1 MYGEVMAHVLGRITK
16 TPEKR
21 TNADGKSYCFFTV
34 VVNTRSYPTK
44 DGGKSEPEAL
54 YYDLAADGITAD
66 IICNSA
72 QKGSVFSGW
81 VSIRPQKPR
90 EVTGKDGTVK
100 VYHSMR
106 MTVQPRHFD
115 IINNAEKKAEDNT
128 PVEATPV
135 RQQATTAYAAPA
147 ATPAPANDFLDDFQM
162 PDANDEDA
170 DAALENEIISQL
182 PY

>member
-1 MYGEVMAHVLGRITK
+1 MAHVLGRITK

-21 TNADGKSYCFFTV
+21 TNAEGKSYCFFTV
-34 VVNTRSYPTK
+34 VVNTRSFPTK

-54 YYDLAADGITAD
+54 YYDLAADGVTAD
-66 IICNSA
+66 IICKSA
-72 QKGSVFSGW
+72 QKGSIFSGW
-81 VSIRPQKPR
+81 VTIRPQKPR
-90 EVTGKDGTVK
+90 EVTGKDGIVK

-115 IINNAEKKAEDNT
+115 IINAERKSEDHSA
-128 PVEATPV
+128 P
-135 RQQATTAYAAPA
+135 AAPA
-147 ATPAPANDFLDDFQM
+147 APVQQQAAPTYETSAPTNDFLDDFQV
-162 PDANDEDA
+162 PDAGDE